1 VRATPPACYVASVHP
16 TQPGQGEF
24 ARLLASIQERAGL
37 SYQQVADAAGVNRS
51 QVWRWVNTGS
61 APGYEPV
68 RLLAAHLIAAH
79 PQLADDAAK
88 LLPAAGYQIPPVTVE
103 HAAAPEQPSETP
115 AADSGDDVTGAVVA
129 ALFGPKERKIWAH
142 IRRTLEATPAGAK
155 LFADPDQSAVWPPE
169 SPDGFSGGA
178 PFDLTEKARKL
189 LDATPAEALFTDH
202 VEITVWHLV
211 RTPYRKRVGM
221 IREYREP
228 VRPPRAARRAG

>member
-1 VRATPPACYVASVHP
+1 MSPRPDERHRLAELMEARRLDLGLYWQDVVDAAVAAGFRLSLKTLHSVRAGIAGIRPM
-16 TQPGQGEF
+16 TQRAIETGLQWEHG
-24 ARLLASIQERAGL
+24 SIQRILDG
-37 SYQQVADAAGVNRS
+37 DDPVN
-51 QVWRWVNTGS
+51 
-61 APGYEPV
+61 A
-68 RLLAAHLIAAH
+68 
-79 PQLADDAAK
+79 
-88 LLPAAGYQIPPVTVE
+88 LPAAAPPALV
-103 HAAAPEQPSETP
+103 APPEL

-142 IRRTLEATPAGAK
+142 IRQTLEATPAGAA
-155 LFADPDQSAVWPPE
+155 LFADPAQAAVWPPE

-178 PFDLTEKARKL
+178 PFDLTEEAREL